1 VDALRLGFEPQA
13 LSIGLRPPP
22 PSDRPSPQA
31 ASLRPARFLDHPVNP
46 RKLCLGVR
54 GIDSHGSARV
64 FGSPPP
70 ACPQLHRKPPLT
82 CRFCLAQRRYRPV
95 LVSSLHVQRNPLAV
109 LPGDAEAC
117 RDARTLPRCGLSL
130 TGEANLASCVLLL
143 LKRSRRPATLG
154 IHTCSRLKCESA
166 YPPAALSTG
175 RNLLEVKAIAVRY
188 RDDHQHD

>member
-1 VDALRLGFEPQA
+1 MHNNSNLRIRLFASTVSGLSGLIFRSVDALRLGFEPQA

-64 FGSPPP
+64 LGSAPP

-82 CRFCLAQRRYRPV
+82 CRFCLAQRRYRPGATV
-95 LVSSLHVQRNPLAV
+95 RKCAFGVRSKQDSSITSSSLLTPALSRGFSADP
-109 LPGDAEAC
+109 EAPRRRC
-117 RDARTLPRCGLSL
+117 HRQFADGSQRTLSFLS
-130 TGEANLASCVLLL
+130 
-143 LKRSRRPATLG
+143 
-154 IHTCSRLKCESA
+154 
-166 YPPAALSTG
+166 
-175 RNLLEVKAIAVRY
+175 
-188 RDDHQHD
+188 